1 MTTAVQMQSEY
12 RDLPLSTL
20 IESKTNPR
28 RIFEDAALRE
38 LAESIR
44 SQGILSPLLV
54 RPLTERSFE
63 IVAGARR
70 YRAAQLAEAETVP
83 VRIVNLTDAEALEA
97 QLIENLQ
104 RRDVHP
110 LEEAQGFRALLNLDE
125 PKYSIEQIAA
135 KTGKSPAYCAQ
146 RVKLTELTAAVTEA
160 FAKDEIGVGHA
171 LFLAKLQPAEQEQA
185 LSACFRE
192 DWNGGQGK
200 AKRILLPVRH
210 LHQWIEQ
217 NILLILKD
225 APFSKTDPNVN
236 PAAGACVDCPK
247 RTGGNA
253 LLFADIAEDAC
264 TDPACYQSKL
274 DGFVAQ
280 SIAAKPKLVQI
291 SSAFGPAPA
300 TDSGSAA
307 LPRNKYIEIK
317 PQDPNAKKHRDWPEY
332 QTCKSMTEAIVTEG
346 TEKGELRKIC
356 ADADCPV
363 HHPKKQRP
371 AADGRIKAEQEKQRR
386 EEALANA
393 VGLRVLSA
401 VAAAV
406 PVRLTKRDLVFIVE
420 RLLPQLEERRIEVL
434 ARSRG
439 IKKAQAADS
448 PQNGI
453 AKLMGAYIHKAE
465 EGELGRLLVEIVILH
480 TARTQSE
487 TGKALKDAAQHYKVD
502 TDAIAQKV
510 KAEFAAKE
518 KAQSAKK
525 TAAKAQPKPAARPT
539 AAKKAKAA

>member
-1 MTTAVQMQSEY
+1 MTIANTTEY
-12 RDLPLSTL
+12 RDLPLSVLT
-20 IESKTNPR
+20 ESKTNPR
-28 RIFEDAALRE
+28 RFFEGSALNE
-38 LAESIR
+38 LAASIR
-44 SQGILSPLLV
+44 SQGVLSPLLV

-160 FAKDEIGVGHA
+160 FAKDDIGVGHA
-171 LFLAKLQPAEQEQA
+171 LLLAKLQPAEQEQA

-253 LLFADIAEDAC
+253 LLFADIAEDAP
-264 TDPACYQSKL
+264 TQLATNPRW
-274 DGFVAQ
+274 
-280 SIAAKPKLVQI
+280 
-291 SSAFGPAPA
+291 
-300 TDSGSAA
+300 TDS
-307 LPRNKYIEIK
+307 
-317 PQDPNAKKHRDWPEY
+317 
-332 QTCKSMTEAIVTEG
+332 
-346 TEKGELRKIC
+346 
-356 ADADCPV
+356 
-363 HHPKKQRP
+363 
-371 AADGRIKAEQEKQRR
+371 
-386 EEALANA
+386 
-393 VGLRVLSA
+393 
-401 VAAAV
+401 
-406 PVRLTKRDLVFIVE
+406 
-420 RLLPQLEERRIEVL
+420 
-434 ARSRG
+434 
-439 IKKAQAADS
+439 
-448 PQNGI
+448 
-453 AKLMGAYIHKAE
+453 
-465 EGELGRLLVEIVILH
+465 
-480 TARTQSE
+480 
-487 TGKALKDAAQHYKVD
+487 
-502 TDAIAQKV
+502 
-510 KAEFAAKE
+510 
-518 KAQSAKK
+518 
-525 TAAKAQPKPAARPT
+525 
-539 AAKKAKAA
+539 